1 VSVICTLQKRKWK
14 KTKKD
19 FELERNGDWIGVERG
34 VVGFSV
40 QNVRS

>member
-1 VSVICTLQKRKWK
+1 VFRKENGK